1 MRLKGY
7 FKGIVS
13 YLRDAVSSGSKDD
26 SGDTGPRTGISYE
39 DIFLST
45 SPALCISTAYR
56 CVRLLSESVANLP
69 ILYKRQR
76 GGVYETV
83 TTGTIPYLLTVKP
96 DVTLNAFDF
105 WRMVIVELL
114 CAGNAYI
121 VPVYDDYAREY
132 WRLAL
137 CGRGTVSH
145 DYITD
150 IYTVN
155 DIENGISGKFH
166 SDEIIHFKGMPGRN
180 PKTGV
185 SVLTSARVS
194 LRIAQA
200 GDKETLNRF
209 QTGGKVRGIITN
221 DRSVKGFGGPQDKEL
236 RKTAV
241 DVAERLEE
249 QNIVSIPNDADFRQ
263 ISMSSADM
271 QFLESRKFTVREIC
285 RFFGVHPS
293 FVFDDTSNNY
303 KSAEMAN
310 VAFLSNTLNPMLR
323 QIENELLCKLVPSTL
338 AMKRKFEF
346 DRSSLYACDL
356 NSRVQYI
363 SKMIGAGLLTVN
375 EARSLD
381 GRAPVENGDKVL
393 VSANLKGIEELTQ
406 PMQGEQEDPE
416 ETGTDET
423 E

>member
-1 MRLKGY
+1 M
-7 FKGIVS
+7 
-13 YLRDAVSSGSKDD
+13 SSGSKVSDD
-26 SGDTGPRTGISYE
+26 TSRSVRTGAYE
-39 DIFLST
+39 AWLEST
-45 SPALCISTAYR
+45 SPALCIGTAYR

-96 DVTLNAFDF
+96 DITLNSFDF
-105 WRMVIVELL
+105 WRQVVVEIL

-121 VPVYDDYAREY
+121 VPVYDDNAREY

-145 DYITD
+145 DFITD
-150 IYTVN
+150 TYTVN
-155 DIENGISGKFH
+155 DIENAISGTYRE
-166 SDEIIHFKGMPGRN
+166 SEMIHFKGMPGRN

-185 SVLTSARVS
+185 SVLTSARQS
-194 LRIAQA
+194 LNIATA
-200 GDKETLNRF
+200 GDREALKRF
-209 QTGGKVRGIITN
+209 RTGGTVRGIITN
-221 DRSVKGFGGPQDKEL
+221 DRSVKGWGGPQDEEL
-236 RKTAV
+236 RKAAINI
-241 DVAERLEE
+241 DERLNNEE
-249 QNIVSIPNDADFRQ
+249 NIVSIPNEAEFHQ
-263 ISMSSADM
+263 LSMSSADM

-310 VAFLSNTLNPMLR
+310 VAFLSNTLNPMLI
-323 QIENELLCKLVPSTL
+323 QIEKELLCKLVPPSL
-338 AMKRKFEF
+338 ALKRRFEF

-356 NSRVQYI
+356 NSRVHYI
-363 SKMIGAGLLTVN
+363 SQMIGTGLLTVN
-375 EARSLD
+375 EAREME

-393 VSANLKGIEELTQ
+393 VSANLKGIDELTAASAKLSGADGG
-406 PMQGEQEDPE
+406 P
-416 ETGTDET
+416 DEND
-423 E
+423 

>member
-1 MRLKGY
+1 MGLRDY
-7 FKGIVS
+7 FKGIIS
-13 YLRDAVSSGSKDD
+13 YFREAVSPGSNGD
-26 SGDTGPRTGISYE
+26 SGGTTVRRGGSYE
-39 DIFLST
+39 DWLYST

-56 CVRLLSESVANLP
+56 CIRLLSESVANLP

-83 TTGTIPYLLTVKP
+83 TTGAIPYLLKVKP
-96 DVTLNAFDF
+96 DINLNAFDF
-105 WRMVIVELL
+105 WRMVVVELL
-114 CAGNAYI
+114 CSGNAYI
-121 VPVYDDYAREY
+121 VPVYDDYSREY

-155 DIENGISGKFH
+155 DLENAIVGTYRNQ
-166 SDEIIHFKGMPGRN
+166 EIIHLKGMPGRN
-180 PKTGV
+180 PKSGV
-185 SVLTSARVS
+185 SVLTSARIS
-194 LRIAQA
+194 LNIAAA
-200 GDKETLNRF
+200 GDQETLKRF
-209 QTGGKVRGIITN
+209 RTGGTVRGIITN
-221 DRSVKGFGGPQDKEL
+221 DRSVKGFGGPQEKEL
-236 RKTAV
+236 RKTAI
-241 DVAERLEE
+241 DVAERLETE
-249 QNIVSIPNDADFRQ
+249 SIVSIPNDADFRQ

-323 QIENELLCKLVPSTL
+323 QIENELLCKLVPSSL
-338 AMKRKFEF
+338 ALKRKFEF
-346 DRSSLYACDL
+346 DRSNLYACDL
-356 NSRVQYI
+356 NSRVHYI
-363 SKMIGAGLLTVN
+363 SQMIGAGLLTVN
-375 EARSLD
+375 EARALD

-393 VSANLKGIEELTQ
+393 VSANLKGIQELTEPQ
-406 PMQGEQEDPE
+406 PQS
-416 ETGTDET
+416 TDET
-423 E
+423 DDKETD